1 MNSLEALSRI
11 RIVLSHPS
19 HPGNVGAAAR
29 AMKTMG
35 LGRLYLVC
43 PKSFPDPEAW
53 ALAAGAIDVLDSA
66 QVCASLGEALAGTTL
81 AVAMSARPRDL
92 SHPPLEAR
100 AAAQELVRSAQH
112 EDAALVFGNETA
124 GLSNEDVMTC
134 NRLARI
140 PVVTDYASLNLAQA
154 VQVMAYEV
162 RMAAIGPARDNPL
175 GSIAPQAL
183 GEFARH
189 EEVEKFYAHLDRSL
203 HASGFLD
210 PKNPRRLMERLRRL
224 FARARLEKE
233 EVNILR
239 GMLSAWDEGNP
250 NKK

>member
-19 HPGNVGAAAR
+19 HPGNVGAVAR

-43 PKSFPDPEAW
+43 PRSFPDPEAW

-66 QVCASLGEALAGTTL
+66 HVCASLEEALAGTTL
-81 AVAMSARPRDL
+81 AVAMSARRRDL
-92 SHPPLEAR
+92 SHPPLDAR

-112 EDAALVFGNETA
+112 EEAALVFGNETA
-124 GLSNEDVMTC
+124 GLVNEDVMKC

-140 PVVTDYASLNLAQA
+140 PAVPDYASLNLAQA

-162 RMAAIGPARDNPL
+162 RMAALGPAPESPRE
-175 GSIAPQAL
+175 GY
-183 GEFARH
+183 ARH
-189 EEVEKFYAHLDRSL
+189 EEVENFYAHLERSL
-203 HASGFLD
+203 CASGFLD
-210 PKNPRRLMERLRRL
+210 PKNPRRLMQRLRRL
-224 FARARLEKE
+224 FARSRLEKE

-250 NKK
+250 SKK